1 MHLAR
6 PPTAARPGTNVS
18 RPRRAP
24 RVCSAADK
32 TICGPSGS
40 GGAGGGAIDG
50 PGPAIDGT
58 IALDGPSSKG
68 GAIDLAS
75 GGGAGGFGID
85 SGNAGAGGIS
95 GTGGIAAGG
104 AASVDAIATGGADA
118 PMATGGTSAGG
129 ATGFDAR
136 VLDGP
141 ADVPTVDA
149 PGTCSTDKDCPAH
162 SHFAWAID
170 ARSAPATTIA
180 SVGPV
185 QPARPAVFVS
195 LAPQTR
201 TARAPP
207 RAATRRPINAWVV
220 PSGSTVRA
228 RAKPAPPACVWQ

>member
-58 IALDGPSSKG
+58 IALDAPSSKG

-95 GTGGIAAGG
+95 GTGGFA
-104 AASVDAIATGGADA
+104 AASATLNDHHARMRRGHDLELARVDQRRDLGQVWVQALRVLGGRAQHPATGGRTHGSSSTA
-118 PMATGGTSAGG
+118 PKLAHGRIRAS
-129 ATGFDAR
+129 
-136 VLDGP
+136 P
-141 ADVPTVDA
+141 A
-149 PGTCSTDKDCPAH
+149 
-162 SHFAWAID
+162 
-170 ARSAPATTIA
+170 
-180 SVGPV
+180 
-185 QPARPAVFVS
+185 
-195 LAPQTR
+195 
-201 TARAPP
+201 
-207 RAATRRPINAWVV
+207 
-220 PSGSTVRA
+220 
-228 RAKPAPPACVWQ
+228 